1 LPARI
6 FRRGNNN
13 MVEPSFMIKLFTRG
27 ILFFTLIVMQLAL
40 PLQAQTINI
49 ADDDLLATLDDIAQ
63 GVDVVLVPPGSMLIN
78 ADTELDPELEA
89 LLAQSNPNPFGGGG
103 STGGSGLPAAGDGAD
118 QAGSDAVIDGQ
129 QGITLNFQ
137 DTDIAG
143 LVTLVAKV
151 TGKNFIVD
159 PRVKGKV
166 TLVSGSPIPIDTL
179 YDIFLSVLAT
189 YNFAAL
195 PSGNLTKIIPANL
208 VKQNPTPTITDDGAL
223 PTNEQEIT
231 YIVTLKHASVN
242 EILPIIRP
250 LLPPTAHIAP
260 HAGSNSLILTDRAT
274 NIRRVLS
281 LIERIDKEQ
290 QGQLIKVIYIK
301 NTDAKT
307 LGQTI
312 GQLAGSLNSDQA
324 AKGLPVKQTLVQID
338 EGLNALVIR
347 APEKDFPVLEA
358 LVDQLDV
365 PRESTGNVHVT
376 YLKHAEATDLV
387 KILNG
392 IIQDKQAEG
401 ADGTP
406 LAAKI
411 SVQAD
416 EITNSLVI
424 RAEQK
429 VFDEL
434 SEVINKLDVRRSQVF
449 LEAII
454 AEVSERDGA
463 VLGVDWTGTFKNS
476 SGQEFTKATPTFA
489 PEENG
494 FNLGFINKYV
504 RTLSGAVMPDLNIV
518 LSALRE
524 DSNSNVISTPSM
536 LTLDNEEAEIVVGQ
550 EVPFR
555 TGGYTSSTGNTPGI
569 GVNPFTT
576 IERKE
581 VGLTLKITPQ
591 INAGGAVRLEIS
603 QEMSR
608 ISPTTVEGAA
618 DLITDKRTINT
629 TVLVDDG
636 QIIVLGGLIRN
647 DDKDVY
653 ERVPFFGDIPF
664 FGAAFRKKSKQKEKI
679 NLMVFLR
686 PSIIRKPSDLN
697 MLTRERYQY
706 MRTEQEES
714 LPDTRYLL
722 NDARN
727 VGKQKPIQIPPLPEN
742 YGAVPSDE
750 R

>member
-1 LPARI
+1 MNLRI
-6 FRRGNNN
+6 QA
-13 MVEPSFMIKLFTRG
+13 VLASAL
-27 ILFFTLIVMQLAL
+27 LLLQLLL
-40 PLQAQTINI
+40 PLQAQTVNQ
-49 ADDDLLATLDDIAQ
+49 DDDLLSTLDTIVQDSNRAVISAQ
-63 GVDVVLVPPGSMLIN
+63 ASTADQPLNFLVAQN
-78 ADTELDPELEA
+78 DT
-89 LLAQSNPNPFGGGG
+89 NPFGSGTQAALPGAANSGGE
-103 STGGSGLPAAGDGAD
+103 AVVE
-118 QAGSDAVIDGQ
+118 SD

-143 LVTLVAKV
+143 LITLVAKV

-166 TLVSGSPIPIDTL
+166 TLVSGSPIPVDTL

-208 VKQNPTPTITDDGAL
+208 VKQNPTPTITDGEL

-231 YIVTLKHASVN
+231 YIVTLQHASVN
-242 EILPIIRP
+242 EILPILRP

-260 HAGSNSLILTDRAT
+260 HAGSNTLILTDRAN

-301 NTDAKT
+301 NTDSKA
-307 LGQTI
+307 LGQI
-312 GQLAGSLNSDQA
+312 VSQLAGTLNSDEA
-324 AKGLPVKQTLVQID
+324 AKGLPVQQTLVQVD

-358 LVDQLDV
+358 LIEQLDV
-365 PRESTGNVHVT
+365 EREEKGNVHVT

-387 KILNG
+387 TILNG
-392 IIQDKQAEG
+392 IIQDKQAEA
-401 ADGTP
+401 ADGKP
-406 LAAKI
+406 LASKI

-416 EITNSLVI
+416 EVTNSLVI
-424 RAEQK
+424 RADEK
-429 VFDEL
+429 VYAEL
-434 SEVINKLDVRRSQVF
+434 VEVIDKLDVRRSQVF

-454 AEVSERDGA
+454 AEVNERDGA
-463 VLGVDWTGTFKNS
+463 VLGVDWTGTFRND
-476 SGQEFTKATPTFA
+476 SGQEFTKSEPTFA
-489 PEENG
+489 PEEGG
-494 FNLGFINKYV
+494 FQLGFINKYV
-504 RTLSGAVMPDLNIV
+504 RTAAGVVMPDLNVV

-555 TGGYTSSTGNTPGI
+555 TGNYSSTTGDTPGV

-581 VGLTLKITPQ
+581 VGLTLRITPQ
-591 INAGGAVRLEIS
+591 INAGGAVRLEIA

-653 ERVPFFGDIPF
+653 ERVPFFGDIPVI
-664 FGAAFRKKSKQKEKI
+664 GVAFRKKSKQKEKI

-686 PSIIRKPSDLN
+686 PSIIRRPGDLN
-697 MLTRERYQY
+697 MLTRERYEY

-714 LPDTRYLL
+714 LPDTRLLL

-727 VGKQKPIQIPPLPEN
+727 IGKQKPIQIPPLPKDF
-742 YGAVPSDE
+742 GAPIQNSE

>member
-1 LPARI
+1 MVKI
-6 FRRGNNN
+6 FIRAMLAG
-13 MVEPSFMIKLFTRG
+13 VLLLT
-27 ILFFTLIVMQLAL
+27 QLQS
-40 PLQAQTINI
+40 PLLAQTGGV
-49 ADDDLLATLDDIAQ
+49 DDDLLSTLDAIALDTPAGP
-63 GVDVVLVPPGSMLIN
+63 GVEDASQADQALAFLISQN
-78 ADTELDPELEA
+78 D
-89 LLAQSNPNPFGGGG
+89 SNPFGTAGQ
-103 STGGSGLPAAGDGAD
+103 SLPAAVDKPGGELVE
-118 QAGSDAVIDGQ
+118 SE

-166 TLVSGSPIPIDTL
+166 TLVSGSPIPVDTL
-179 YDIFLSVLAT
+179 YDVFLSVLAT

-208 VKQNPTPTITDDGAL
+208 VKQNPTPTITDGEL
-223 PTNEQEIT
+223 PNNEQEIT
-231 YIVTLKHASVN
+231 YIVTLEHASVN
-242 EILPIIRP
+242 EVLPILRP

-260 HAGSNSLILTDRAT
+260 HAGSNTLILTDRAN

-290 QGQLIKVIYIK
+290 QGQVIKVVYIK

-307 LGQTI
+307 LGQLVS
-312 GQLAGSLNSDQA
+312 QLAGTLNSDEA
-324 AKGLPVKQTLVQID
+324 AKGLPAKQTLVQVD

-347 APEKDFPVLEA
+347 APDKDFPILEA
-358 LVDQLDV
+358 LIEQLDV
-365 PRESTGNVHVT
+365 EREEKGNVHVR

-387 KILNG
+387 TILNG
-392 IIQDKQAEG
+392 IIQDKQAE
-401 ADGTP
+401 ASDGKP

-416 EITNSLVI
+416 EVTNSLVI
-424 RAEQK
+424 RADEK
-429 VFDEL
+429 VYAEL
-434 SEVINKLDVRRSQVF
+434 VEVIDKLDVRRSQVF

-463 VLGVDWTGTFKNS
+463 VLGVDWTGTFRND
-476 SGQEFTKATPTFA
+476 SGQEFTKSEPTFS
-489 PEENG
+489 EEEGG
-494 FNLGFINKYV
+494 FKLGFINKYV
-504 RTLSGAVMPDLNIV
+504 RTAAGVVMPDLNIV

-555 TGGYTSSTGNTPGI
+555 TGGYTSSSGDTPGI

-581 VGLTLKITPQ
+581 VGLTLRITPQ
-591 INAGGAVRLEIS
+591 INAGGAVRLEIA

-608 ISPTTVEGAA
+608 ISPTTVAGAA

-629 TVLVDDG
+629 KVLVDDG

-653 ERVPFFGDIPF
+653 ERVPFLGDLPII
-664 FGAAFRKKSKQKEKI
+664 GVAFRKKSKQKEKI

-686 PSIIRKPSDLN
+686 PSIIRRPGDLN

-714 LPDTRYLL
+714 LPDTRLLL

-727 VGKQKPIQIPPLPEN
+727 IGKQKPIQIPPLPKD
-742 YGAVPSDE
+742 YGAVPSEE

>member
-1 LPARI
+1 
-6 FRRGNNN
+6 
-13 MVEPSFMIKLFTRG
+13 MIKLFTRV
-27 ILFFTLIVMQLAL
+27 ILVFTLAVMQLAMSV
-40 PLQAQTINI
+40 QAQTLNI
-49 ADDDLLATLDDIAQ
+49 ADDDLLATLDDIAT
-63 GVDVVLVPPGSMLIN
+63 GSDIVLVPPGSRVIT
-78 ADTELDPELEA
+78 ADTELDPQIDA
-89 LLAQSNPNPFGGGG
+89 LIAQSDPNPFGGGG
-103 STGGSGLPAAGDGAD
+103 STVGGGLPAATDGMD
-118 QAGSDAVIDGQ
+118 AGGNDAVIDGQ

-151 TGKNFIVD
+151 TGRNFIVD

-166 TLVSGSPIPIDTL
+166 TLVSGSPVPIESL

-208 VKQNPTPTITDDGAL
+208 VKQNPTPTITDGEL
-223 PTNEQEIT
+223 PVNEQEIT

-260 HAGSNSLILTDRAT
+260 HAGSNSLILTDRAS

-290 QGQLIKVIYIK
+290 QGQLIKVIYVK

-312 GQLAGSLNSDQA
+312 GQLAGSLNSDEA
-324 AKGLPVKQTLVQID
+324 AKGLPVKQTLVQVD
-338 EGLNALVIR
+338 EGLNALIIR

-358 LVDQLDV
+358 LIDQLDV

-387 KILNG
+387 NILNG

-424 RAEQK
+424 RAEQA

-434 SEVINKLDVRRSQVF
+434 AEVIKKLDVRRSQVF
-449 LEAII
+449 LEAIV
-454 AEVSERDGA
+454 AEVSERSGA
-463 VLGVDWTGTFKNS
+463 IVGVDWTGVFNGPNGGEISKS
-476 SGQEFTKATPTFA
+476 SPTFEA
-489 PEENG
+489 EDNG
-494 FNLGFINKYV
+494 FSLGFVNKYV
-504 RTLSGAVMPDLNIV
+504 RTLTGAAMPN
-518 LSALRE
+518 LSVILTALRE

-550 EVPFR
+550 EVPFV
-555 TGGYTSSTGNTPGI
+555 TGGYASTSGTTPGV

-591 INAGGAVRLEIS
+591 INAGGAVRLEIA

-636 QIIVLGGLIRN
+636 QIIILGGLIRN

-653 ERVPFFGDIPF
+653 ERVPFFGDIPVI
-664 FGAAFRKKSKQKEKI
+664 GAAFRKKSKQKEKI
-679 NLMVFLR
+679 NMMVFLR
-686 PSIIRKPSDLN
+686 PNIIRKPSDLN
-697 MLTRERYQY
+697 QLTSERYQFI
-706 MRTEQEES
+706 RTEEEEG
-714 LPDTRYLL
+714 LPDTRYML
-722 NDARN
+722 NEPREL
-727 VGKQKPIQIPPLPEN
+727 GRKQKSIQIPPLPDDFGAALDSSEN
-742 YGAVPSDE
+742 

>member
-1 LPARI
+1 
-6 FRRGNNN
+6 
-13 MVEPSFMIKLFTRG
+13 MKL
-27 ILFFTLIVMQLAL
+27 LIQATFALAL
-40 PLQAQTINI
+40 SIVQVLPVQAQTGSTL
-49 ADDDLLATLDDIAQ
+49 DDDLLSTLDAIGENTASTDTPDSASQADQTLQELIAQ
-63 GVDVVLVPPGSMLIN
+63 S
-78 ADTELDPELEA
+78 DT
-89 LLAQSNPNPFGGGG
+89 NPFGT
-103 STGGSGLPAAGDGAD
+103 STQSLPEVGVENDE
-118 QAGSDAVIDGQ
+118 SMIETE

-151 TGKNFIVD
+151 TGRNFIVD

-166 TLVSGSPIPIDTL
+166 TLVSGSPIRVETL

-195 PSGNLTKIIPANL
+195 PSGDLIKIIPANL
-208 VKQNPTPTITDDGAL
+208 VKQNPTPTITEGEL
-223 PTNEQEIT
+223 PRNEQEIT
-231 YIVTLKHASVN
+231 YIVTLQHASVN
-242 EILPIIRP
+242 EILPILRP

-260 HAGSNSLILTDRAT
+260 HAGSNTLILTDRAN

-290 QGQLIKVIYIK
+290 QGQIIKVISIK

-307 LGQTI
+307 LGQLI
-312 GQLAGSLNSDQA
+312 SQLAGTLNSDEA
-324 AKGLPVKQTLVQID
+324 SKGLPVQQTLVQVD
-338 EGLNALVIR
+338 EGLNSLVIR

-358 LVDQLDV
+358 LIAELDV
-365 PRESTGNVHVT
+365 VRPDRGNVHVT

-387 KILNG
+387 TILNG
-392 IIQDKQAEG
+392 IIQDKQAETE
-401 ADGTP
+401 DGKP
-406 LAAKI
+406 LASKI

-424 RAEQK
+424 RA
-429 VFDEL
+429 DE
-434 SEVINKLDVRRSQVF
+434 EVYAELVQVIDKLDVRRSQVF

-463 VLGVDWTGTFKNS
+463 ILGVDWTGTFRNDA
-476 SGQEFTKATPTFA
+476 GQELTKANPTFT
-489 PEENG
+489 EEEGG
-494 FNLGFINKYV
+494 FQVGFVNKYV
-504 RTLSGAVMPDLNIV
+504 RTLTGVVMPDLGII
-518 LSALRE
+518 LTALRE

-536 LTLDNEEAEIVVGQ
+536 LTLDNEEAAILVGQ

-555 TGGYTSSTGNTPGI
+555 TGSYSTLGETGGPAVGINPYTS
-569 GVNPFTT
+569 

-591 INAGGAVRLEIS
+591 INAGGAIRLEIA

-608 ISPTTVEGAA
+608 ISDTTVEGAA
-618 DLITDKRTINT
+618 DLITDKRTIDT

-647 DDKDVY
+647 DDTDVY
-653 ERVPFFGDIPF
+653 ERVPFFGDIPVL
-664 FGAAFRKKSKQKEKI
+664 GAAFRKKSKKRVKI

-686 PSIIRKPSDLN
+686 PNIIREPGDLN
-697 MLTRERYQY
+697 TLTRERYEY

-714 LPDTRYLL
+714 LPDTRYML
-722 NDARN
+722 NDEKKFEK
-727 VGKQKPIQIPPLPEN
+727 GDSLQIPPLPKE
-742 YGAVPSDE
+742 YGTVPIKE
-750 R
+750 Q

>member
-1 LPARI
+1 
-6 FRRGNNN
+6 
-13 MVEPSFMIKLFTRG
+13 MVKL
-27 ILFFTLIVMQLAL
+27 LIHATFALGLSMAQLTPVL
-40 PLQAQTINI
+40 AQSGS
-49 ADDDLLATLDDIAQ
+49 AVDDDLLSTLDAIAENAALA
-63 GVDVVLVPPGSMLIN
+63 VESDPLIQS
-78 ADTELDPELEA
+78 DLQDEEA
-89 LLAQSNPNPFGGGG
+89 LQQLIVQSDANPFG
-103 STGGSGLPAAGDGAD
+103 SPAPSLPAGGAENEE
-118 QAGSDAVIDGQ
+118 GIIESG

-151 TGKNFIVD
+151 TGRNFIVD

-166 TLVSGSPIPIDTL
+166 TLVSGSPIPVDTL

-208 VKQNPTPTITDDGAL
+208 VKQNPTPTITEGEL
-223 PTNEQEIT
+223 PENEQEIT
-231 YIVTLKHASVN
+231 YIVTLEHASVN
-242 EILPIIRP
+242 EILPILRP

-260 HAGSNSLILTDRAT
+260 HAGSNTLILTDRAN
-274 NIRRVLS
+274 NIRRLLS

-290 QGQLIKVIYIK
+290 QGQIIKVVYIK

-307 LGQTI
+307 LGQII
-312 GQLAGSLNSDQA
+312 GQLAGTLNSDEA
-324 AKGLPVKQTLVQID
+324 SKGLPVQQTMVQVD
-338 EGLNALVIR
+338 DGLNALVIR

-358 LVDQLDV
+358 LIEQLDV
-365 PRESTGNVHVT
+365 EREESGNVHVT

-387 KILNG
+387 AILNG
-392 IIQDKQAEG
+392 IIQDKQAEA

-424 RAEQK
+424 RANEE
-429 VFDEL
+429 VYAEL
-434 SEVINKLDVRRSQVF
+434 VEVIDKLDVRRSQVF

-463 VLGVDWTGTFKNS
+463 ILGVDWTGTFRNDA
-476 SGQEFTKATPTFA
+476 GQELTKAEPTFTQ
-489 PEENG
+489 EEGG
-494 FNLGFINKYV
+494 FQVGFVNKYV
-504 RTLSGAVMPDLNIV
+504 RTLTGVVMPDLGII
-518 LSALRE
+518 LTALRE

-536 LTLDNEEAEIVVGQ
+536 LTLDNEEAAILVGQ

-555 TGGYTSSTGNTPGI
+555 TGSYSTITDTPGV
-569 GVNPFTT
+569 GVNPYTS

-591 INAGGAVRLEIS
+591 INAGGAIRLEIA

-608 ISPTTVEGAA
+608 ISDTTVEGAA
-618 DLITDKRTINT
+618 DLITDKRTIDT

-647 DDKDVY
+647 DDTDVY
-653 ERVPFFGDIPF
+653 ERVPFFGDIPVL
-664 FGAAFRKKSKQKEKI
+664 GAAFRKKSKKRVKI

-686 PSIIRKPSDLN
+686 PNIIREPGDLN
-697 MLTRERYQY
+697 TLTRERYEY

-714 LPDTRYLL
+714 LPDTRYML
-722 NDARN
+722 NDDKKFEK
-727 VGKQKPIQIPPLPEN
+727 GPSIQIPPLPKE
-742 YGAVPSDE
+742 YGTVPIIE

>member
-1 LPARI
+1 
-6 FRRGNNN
+6 
-13 MVEPSFMIKLFTRG
+13 MIKLFTRG
-27 ILFFTLIVMQLAL
+27 ILVFTLVVMQIAL
-40 PLQAQTINI
+40 SVQAQTINVV
-49 ADDDLLATLDDIAQ
+49 DDDLLATLDDIAQ
-63 GVDVVLVPPGSMLIN
+63 GSDIVLVRPGSMLIN
-78 ADTELDPELEA
+78 PDTELDPGLEA
-89 LLAQSNPNPFGGGG
+89 LLAQSNPNPFGGAD
-103 STGGSGLPAAGDGAD
+103 STNRRGLPAAGDGDNAD
-118 QAGSDAVIDGQ
+118 SDAVIDGQ

-166 TLVSGSPIPIDTL
+166 TLVSGSPIPIETL

-208 VKQNPTPTITDDGAL
+208 VKQNPTPTITDGEL

-301 NTDAKT
+301 NTDAKS

-312 GQLAGSLNSDQA
+312 GQLAGSLNSDEA
-324 AKGLPVKQTLVQID
+324 AKGLPVKQTLVQVD

-358 LVDQLDV
+358 LIDQLDV
-365 PRESTGNVHVT
+365 PRESSGNVHVT

-463 VLGVDWTGTFKNS
+463 VLGVDWTGTFQNS
-476 SGQEFTKATPTFA
+476 SGQEFTKSTPTFEA
-489 PEENG
+489 EDAG

-504 RTLSGAVMPDLNIV
+504 RTLTGTVMPDLNII

-591 INAGGAVRLEIS
+591 INAGGAIRLEIS

-653 ERVPFFGDIPF
+653 ERVPFFGDIPIL
-664 FGAAFRKKSKQKEKI
+664 GAAFRKKSKQKEKI

-686 PSIIRKPSDLN
+686 PNIIRKPSDLN

-706 MRTEQEES
+706 IRTEQEES

-727 VGKQKPIQIPPLPEN
+727 IGKQKPSQIPPLPEN
-742 YGAVPSDE
+742 YGAVPTSDE